1 METIKE
7 MFYGKPIDPDNP
19 PPERI
24 YPGES
29 LLLSL
34 FVLSD
39 QVVFMLIQ
47 TTRKCRMR
55 FTHLC

>member
-24 YPGES
+24 FPGES
-29 LLLSL
+29 PSLSFL
-34 FVLSD
+34 VPSD
-39 QVVFMLIQ
+39 QVVLLLI
-47 TTRKCRMR
+47 
-55 FTHLC
+55 